1 MRRNRN
7 PYGDCRMEITLNV
20 SEELATRLQ
29 PVEQQL
35 PQILELGIREL
46 NARQGGTF
54 AGLAEILEK
63 LASLPS
69 PEEVL
74 ALRASP
80 AIEERIEVLL
90 EKNQAEGLSPDEKR
104 EWEQFSYV
112 EHLVRMAKI
121 HATARL
127 RRA

>member
-1 MRRNRN
+1 
-7 PYGDCRMEITLNV
+7 MEITLNV

-35 PQILELGIREL
+35 PQILELGMREL
-46 NARQGGTF
+46 SARQGGTF
-54 AGLAEILEK
+54 AGLSSILEK

-80 AIEERIEVLL
+80 ALQERIDTLL
-90 EKNQAEGLSPDEKR
+90 EKSQAEGLSVEEQR

-112 EHLVRMAKI
+112 EHLVRMAKLNAAI
-121 HATARL
+121 K
-127 RRA
+127 RRGA

>member
-1 MRRNRN
+1 
-7 PYGDCRMEITLNV
+7 MEITLKV

-29 PVEQQL
+29 PLEGQL
-35 PQILELGIREL
+35 SEILELGIREM

-54 AGLAEILEK
+54 AGLASLLEK

-80 AIEERIEVLL
+80 ALQDRIDQLL
-90 EKNQAEGLSPDEKR
+90 EKSNTEGLSSDEQN
-104 EWEQFSYV
+104 EWEHFSYV
-112 EHLVRMAKI
+112 EHLVRMAKLN
-121 HATARL
+121 AAVK
-127 RRA
+127 RRGA